1 MLTTAEEERAITMH
15 KDGGSS
21 GIEGQIRL
29 GGGLLGRCGLGEGAA
44 LCQVDMRR
52 APKQEQPHV

>member
-1 MLTTAEEERAITMH
+1 MEEERAITMH